1 MAQMYQNNHRQ
12 QPFRGGRSPSLQP
25 PATPSVP
32 VKFYLD
38 AEKTQLNPTLLNED
52 AEKQADLFPQDKNK
66 ISKSQIRR
74 FFGEVKNLSLRLQ
87 QGRPWTQIEPL
98 FRMLRSKAA
107 YAASRK
113 NVNFPKEFEKFIS
126 DKVNQ
131 VEDQKDFEAFAL
143 YFEAVLGFSYGK
155 DRVSE

>member
-38 AEKTQLNPTLLNED
+38 AEKTQLNPTLLNVD
-52 AEKQADLFPQDKNK
+52 AEKQADQLHQK
-66 ISKSQIRR
+66 INSAQIRR
-74 FFGEVKNLSLRLQ
+74 FFGEIKNLSLRLQ